1 MSRVAIDTK
10 NPMKMRSLNH
20 LGAYHNWVE
29 SSFPEEFDAN
39 IRTRKLWQIDKVDG
53 QEYLL
58 IVSPSKPNREALE
71 KYGIT
76 GSAQV
81 ADYSSFLNNL
91 EEGMEAQFRVR
102 LNPVV
107 SESQPGKKRGRV
119 VPLYGDEKQLNF
131 LLDRDKKNGFQINP
145 VTLCIVEKGFE
156 PVKKRNEATIKLSSA
171 TYEGVLKITDLN
183 QFKQTLKEGFGR
195 KKAYGFGL
203 MTIIPMR
210 WVND

>member
-1 MSRVAIDTK
+1 MYMSRVAIDTN
-10 NPMKMRSLNH
+10 NPAKMKSLNH

-29 SSFPEEFDAN
+29 SSFPKEFIDQV
-39 IRTRKLWQIDKVDG
+39 RTRKLWRVDKVNG

-58 IVSPSKPNREALE
+58 IVSPNKPDREALE
-71 KYGIT
+71 KYGVT
-76 GSAQV
+76 GSAQL
-81 ADYSSFLNNL
+81 ADYDSFLDSL

-107 SESQPGKKRGRV
+107 SQSQAGKKRGRV
-119 VPLYGDEKQLNF
+119 VPLYGDEAQLNF
-131 LLDRDKKNGFQINP
+131 LLDRDKKNGFEINP
-145 VTLCIVEKGFE
+145 TTLCIVEKGFE
-156 PVKKRNEATIKLSSA
+156 PVKKRKENTIKHSFA
-171 TYEGVLKITDLN
+171 TYEGVLKITDLK

-210 WVND
+210 

>member
-1 MSRVAIDTK
+1 MYMSRVAIDTN
-10 NPMKMRSLNH
+10 NPRKMKSLNH

-29 SSFPEEFDAN
+29 SSFPKEFVDQV
-39 IRTRKLWQIDKVDG
+39 RTRKLWRIDKVNG

-58 IVSPSKPNREALE
+58 IVSPNKPDQDALE
-71 KYGIT
+71 KYGVN

-81 ADYSSFLNNL
+81 ADYSSFLDSL

-107 SESQPGKKRGRV
+107 SKSQAGKKRGRV
-119 VPLYGDEKQLNF
+119 VPLYGDESQLNF
-131 LLDRDKKNGFQINP
+131 LLDRDKKNGFEINP
-145 VTLCIVEKGFE
+145 ATLCIVEKGFE
-156 PVKKRNEATIKLSSA
+156 PVKKRNEATIRLSSA
-171 TYEGVLKITDLN
+171 TYEGVLKITDFE

-210 WVND
+210 

>member
-1 MSRVAIDTK
+1 MYMSRVAIDTK

-39 IRTRKLWQIDKVDG
+39 IRTRKLWRIDKVDG

-210 WVND
+210 

>member
-1 MSRVAIDTK
+1 MYMSRVAIDTK

-210 WVND
+210 